1 MPYKIDFRAKEVI
14 SHEKGHPKVALWGD
28 EAGGSLGIGIGIG
41 FGLVSF
47 LAIFAAQGRAD
58 P

>member
-28 EAGGSLGIGIGIG
+28 EAGGSLGISI
-41 FGLVSF
+41 GLVSL
-47 LAIFAAQGRAD
+47 LAIFAAQGRAN